1 MNLQHIT
8 TDLDLTLR
16 RRLRRTNTLQ
26 HWNQHNGL
34 TPDLDKLCTQMRDRD
49 RSVSHPVLAILVD
62 RAKAGDIDAA
72 QVVTV
77 ALLQRF
83 ADKER
88 TKGGTWDGFAGHL
101 YEAIVTCHC
110 TRSRCL
116 REIIERNALRRH
128 LKIRIAGSH
137 DLPLPED
144 AAMLSPL
151 PAPDDIVIRLHQR
164 TQVTRLIADL
174 VEARALSTTT
184 QRILTHIA
192 AGTERD
198 DVFEFSGCAANTAR
212 TRCRRAARSLTCER
226 LRHELAQAVT

>member
-16 RRLRRTNTLQ
+16 RRLRRTGTLQ

-34 TPDLDKLCTQMRDRD
+34 TPDIDTLYTQMRDRD
-49 RSVSHPVLAILVD
+49 RTVCHPVLAILVD
-62 RAKAGDIDAA
+62 RAMAGDTDAA
-72 QVVTV
+72 QAVTV

-83 ADKER
+83 ADKEKTR
-88 TKGGTWDGFAGHL
+88 GGTWDGFAGHL

-110 TRSRCL
+110 TRSKCL

-144 AAMLSPL
+144 TAMPSPL
-151 PAPDDIVIRLHQR
+151 PAPDDIVIRMDQR
-164 TQVTRLIADL
+164 AQVMRLIADL
-174 VEARALSTTT
+174 VEARAISTTA

-192 AGTERD
+192 AGTDRD
-198 DVFEFSGCAANTAR
+198 DAPEFSGCAADTVR
-212 TRCRRAARSLTCER
+212 TRCRRAARSLSCDR
-226 LRHELAQAVT
+226 LHQELAWTVA

>member
-8 TDLDLTLR
+8 TELDLTLR
-16 RRLRRTNTLQ
+16 RRFGRIDTLWD
-26 HWNQHNGL
+26 WNDHHGL
-34 TPDLDKLCTQMRDRD
+34 TPDLDTLYTQMRDRD
-49 RSVSHPVLAILVD
+49 RTVSHPVLATLVD
-62 RAKAGDIDAA
+62 RAKTGDTDAA
-72 QVVTV
+72 QAVTV

-110 TRSRCL
+110 TRSKCL

-128 LKIRIAGSH
+128 LKCRIAGSH
-137 DLPLPED
+137 EVQFTSAEEIPSRSLSPED
-144 AAMLSPL
+144 LVVRA
-151 PAPDDIVIRLHQR
+151 DQR
-164 TQVTRLIADL
+164 THVRRLIGDL
-174 VEARALSTTT
+174 VEAREISTTT

-198 DVFEFSGCAANTAR
+198 DVPEFRGCATNTVR
-212 TRCRRAARSLTCER
+212 TRRRRAARLLTDGC
-226 LRHELAQAVT
+226 LRAELLGVV

>member
-16 RRLRRTNTLQ
+16 RSLRRTGILQ
-26 HWNQHNGL
+26 HWNQHHGL
-34 TPDLDKLCTQMRDRD
+34 TPDIDALYRQIGDRD
-49 RSVSHPVLAILVD
+49 RTVSHPVLAILVD
-62 RAKAGDIDAA
+62 RAKAGDTDAA
-72 QVVTV
+72 QAVTV

-83 ADKER
+83 ADKEN

-110 TRSRCL
+110 TRSNCL

-164 TQVTRLIADL
+164 AHVKRLIADL

-198 DVFEFSGCAANTAR
+198 DVFELSGCAANTAR

-226 LRHELAQAVT
+226 LHQELAQAVT

>member
-16 RRLRRTNTLQ
+16 RRLRCTNTRQ
-26 HWNQHNGL
+26 VWNHNHAL
-34 TPDLDKLCTQMRDRD
+34 TLDLDTLYQQMRDRD
-49 RSVSHPVLAILVD
+49 RTVSHPVLATLVD
-62 RAKAGDIDAA
+62 RAKAGDTDAA
-72 QVVTV
+72 QAATV

-88 TKGGTWDGFAGHL
+88 DKGGTWDGFAGHL

-110 TRSRCL
+110 TRSKCL

-144 AAMLSPL
+144 AAMPSPL
-151 PAPDDIVIRLHQR
+151 PAPDDIVIRMDQR
-164 TQVTRLIADL
+164 THVRRLIADL
-174 VEARALSTTT
+174 VEARAISTTT

-192 AGTERD
+192 AGTERYD
-198 DVFEFSGCAANTAR
+198 LPEFSGCAANTAR

-226 LRHELAQAVT
+226 LRHELTQAVT

>member
-16 RRLRRTNTLQ
+16 RRLRRTNMLQ
-26 HWNQHNGL
+26 HWNQHHGL
-34 TPDLDKLCTQMRDRD
+34 AHDLDTLYQQMRDRD
-49 RSVSHPVLAILVD
+49 RTVSHPVLAILVD
-62 RAKAGDIDAA
+62 LAKAGDIDAA

-83 ADKER
+83 ADKEN

-110 TRSRCL
+110 TRSKCL

-151 PAPDDIVIRLHQR
+151 PGPDDIVIRMDQR
-164 TQVTRLIADL
+164 THVTRLIADL
-174 VEARALSTTT
+174 VEARALSTST
-184 QRILTHIA
+184 QRILSHIA
-192 AGTERD
+192 GGTERD
-198 DVFEFSGCAANTAR
+198 DVFEFSGCASNTAR
-212 TRCRRAARSLTCER
+212 TRCRRAARTLSCDR
-226 LRHELAQAVT
+226 LRQELAWTTA